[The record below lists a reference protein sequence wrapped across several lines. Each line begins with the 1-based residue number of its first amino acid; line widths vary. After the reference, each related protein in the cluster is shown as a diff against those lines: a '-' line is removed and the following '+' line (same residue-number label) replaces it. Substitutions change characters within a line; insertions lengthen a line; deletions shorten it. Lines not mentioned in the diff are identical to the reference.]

1 MWSVTLDKEKF
12 KRWIKFITTIKDLT
26 EEICFWITEEEIRF
40 RDMDAARI
48 SMIDFSLENT
58 YFLEYNYDGE
68 EELPICIQS
77 KKLLEF
83 SKLMKNAEE
92 VTIMIDEGLTHF
104 ILRTNTPY
112 EKQLSIPIMV
122 DKERTKPGI
131 PDINYTARVKLVST
145 TLKDA
150 LMEAK
155 AISDRITFMAEG
167 NNITFISKND
177 EGFQIKNKLTYPE
190 NLEILDINVEERS
203 VAVYMVKP
211 LLSVIKELSSISRIS
226 ELLFGNALPLDL
238 KFELID
244 GENYQYFLAPRTE
257 E

>member
-112 EKQLSIPIMV
+112 EKQLSIPIMA

>member
-104 ILRTNTPY
+104 ILGTNTPY